1 LRFPVLFTS
10 LSFPQHKYPKEIA
23 GSSLA
28 ELKAVASAIFM
39 IATQV
44 RAAAWL
50 LTLSARAGG
59 IFCSFNVD
67 EKPSSRARPPPPP
80 AA

>member
-1 LRFPVLFTS
+1 
-10 LSFPQHKYPKEIA
+10 
-23 GSSLA
+23 LA

-50 LTLSARAGG
+50 LTLSVRGQGDFVLFQRRREALQPRSAAARSQRKK
-59 IFCSFNVD
+59 FLVD
-67 EKPSSRARPPPPP
+67 RSCEL
-80 AA
+80 AAAEAAYLNL